1 MHIMEGYLD
10 IYWCLFWTLLSVPFL
25 IYGFY
30 SLKRVIREDPGQ
42 KTVIALSG
50 AFIFVLS
57 SLKLPSVT
65 GSSSHPTG
73 TGLATMFYGVG
84 ITSILSLIVLIFQAL
99 LLAHGGL
106 TTLGANV
113 FSMGIAGPLVAYLVF
128 KAMTKAGAPTPTKV
142 FVTVFVADVVTYVI
156 TAIQLALAFG
166 PFANSLISFLSIFA
180 ITQIPLGI
188 VEGILFTIFID
199 YMERARPDL
208 TEKVFPKKRR
218 AEVES

>member
-10 IYWCLFWTLLSVPFL
+10 IYWCVFWTLLSLPFL

-30 SLKRVIREDPGQ
+30 SIRRMLRQDPGQ
-42 KTVIALSG
+42 KTVLALSG

-57 SLKLPSVT
+57 SLKMPSVT

-73 TGLATMFYGVG
+73 TGFSTMFYGVG
-84 ITSILSLIVLIFQAL
+84 VTSILSLIVLIFQAL

-113 FSMGIAGPLVAYLVF
+113 FSMGIAGPLVAFLVF
-128 KAMTKAGAPTPTKV
+128 KALTKV
-142 FVTVFVADVVTYVI
+142 GASTPVKVFITVFIADLMTYVMTSI
-156 TAIQLALAFG
+156 ELALAFG
-166 PFANSLISFLSIFA
+166 PFTDSFISFMSIFA
-180 ITQIPLGI
+180 LTQIPLGV

-199 YMERARPDL
+199 YLERARPDL
-208 TEKVFPKKRR
+208 TERIFPKKRGVE
-218 AEVES
+218 AES

>member
-10 IYWCLFWTLLSVPFL
+10 IYWCIFWALLSIPFL

-30 SLKRVIREDPGQ
+30 SVRRVMREDPRQ

-84 ITSILSLIVLIFQAL
+84 VTAVPSLIVLIFQAL

-113 FSMGIAGPLVAYLVF
+113 FSMGIAGPLVAFIAF
-128 KAMTKAGAPTPTKV
+128 KAMTKAKVPTPAKV
-142 FVTVFVADVVTYVI
+142 FITVFVADIMTYMVTS
-156 TAIQLALAFG
+156 IQLALAFG
-166 PFANSLISFLSIFA
+166 PFTESLISFMSIFA
-180 ITQIPLGI
+180 ITQVPLGI
-188 VEGILFTIFID
+188 VEGILFTIFVD

-208 TEKVFPKKRR
+208 TEKIFPKNRGV
-218 AEVES
+218 EVET

>member
-10 IYWCLFWTLLSVPFL
+10 IYWCIFWALLSIPFL

-30 SLKRVIREDPGQ
+30 SVKKVMREDPRQ

-84 ITSILSLIVLIFQAL
+84 VTAVLSLIVLIFQAL

-113 FSMGIAGPLVAYLVF
+113 FSMGIAGPLVAFIAF
-128 KAMTKAGAPTPTKV
+128 KAMTKAKVPTPAKV
-142 FVTVFVADVVTYVI
+142 FITVFVADIMTYMVTS
-156 TAIQLALAFG
+156 IQLALAFG
-166 PFANSLISFLSIFA
+166 PFTESLISFMSIFA
-180 ITQIPLGI
+180 ITQVPLGI
-188 VEGILFTIFID
+188 VEGILFTIFVD

-208 TEKVFPKKRR
+208 TEKIFPKNRGV
-218 AEVES
+218 EVET